1 MRARFTAAVWA
12 WTLTVAACAVAQSAP
27 PAAPLQPFFAISSI
41 TTLDDHGAVTSTTC
55 CGLMEVDSAGRRLT
69 AHIDSASFDAPVRRA
84 TISDPIALEMITID
98 YGSRIATITLL
109 PPTAASRMIS
119 SDKPFTSENPDRS
132 DLGEK
137 TIEGVKVHG
146 YLWTTK
152 DTDTGAV
159 GVAGGT
165 PAATAD
171 KVSRF
176 NPSANPVINE
186 WWWSP
191 ELRLFP
197 LITEVDANGNKWI
210 QKYEKIELK
219 APGPGTFSIPA
230 GFHVTTVNAQPN
242 TP

>member
-12 WTLTVAACAVAQSAP
+12 WTLTVAACAAAQSAP

-84 TISDPIALEMITID
+84 TISDPIALRLITID

-146 YLWTTK
+146 YLWTATD
-152 DTDTGAV
+152 DTS
-159 GVAGGT
+159 T
-165 PAATAD
+165 PGSTPLPPAQ
-171 KVSRF
+171 KSSQF
-176 NPSANPVINE
+176 NPAANPVMNE

-191 ELRLFP
+191 DLRLFP
-197 LITEVDANGNKWI
+197 LITQRDASGNKWI